1 MKPRRLLKRIV
12 VSPHNVRFHDLL
24 ALTGVL
30 GFRVVR
36 IEGSHHILSHPAIPE
51 LLNLQEVKGKDVRKG
66 DGTERGRCAIS
77 RICRLRPS
85 PPT

>member
-24 ALTGVL
+24 ALTGAL

-36 IEGSHHILSHPAIPE
+36 IE
-51 LLNLQEVKGKDVRKG
+51 
-66 DGTERGRCAIS
+66 
-77 RICRLRPS
+77 
-85 PPT
+85 